1 MRVVRELRVN
11 WWLEEQNFDEREA
24 TEMFY
29 ECCSVADWS
38 NAWSEFPKGDHESG
52 TLHCVVFV

>member
-1 MRVVRELRVN
+1 MN